1 MKACPELAE
10 GDIARGGI
18 FGVPIVG
25 ISQPLLSPDW
35 LIYAGSHAPASRDG
49 KLELPHWIP
58 KLELGN

>member
-49 KLELPHWIP
+49 KLELPH
-58 KLELGN
+58 